1 MSSHT
6 RSKLRQ
12 DLRSLGVEPA
22 DVLFIHSSFKSL
34 GPVDGGA
41 GTVIDALEDA
51 VGDQGLILMPSF
63 NLLDG
68 RVLRA
73 ESWNVETTPSTVGWI
88 TEYFRL
94 MPETVRSDHYS
105 HSVAALGKRAHEFTS
120 GHLSREGYD
129 SVWDLE
135 PWGKMFGTHS
145 PNVQGLPSR
154 RQGSDARSR
163 IRLVHLRPSGRD
175 HLPKRTAGSEMD
187 IWTLRLDRPLLG
199 EYWDRIGS
207 SSEAAWATPSA
218 GSFKSGSTLIRCWR
232 RQNATRPAT
241 GPRSRNR

>member
-12 DLRSLGVEPA
+12 DLRSLGVETGNI
-22 DVLFIHSSFKSL
+22 LFIHSSFKSL

-41 GTVIDALEDA
+41 GTVIDALKDA

-94 MPETVRSDHYS
+94 MPETLRSDHYS
-105 HSVAALGKRAHEFTS
+105 HSVAALGKGAKEFTS

-145 PNVQGLPSR
+145 PMYKAYQA
-154 RQGSDARSR
+154 DAKVLMLGVEYDSSTY
-163 IRLVHLRPSGRD
+163 VHLVETIYRNERPDPS
-175 HLPKRTAGSEMD
+175 MD
-187 IWTLRLDRPLLG
+187 IWTLAP
-199 EYWDRIGS
+199 
-207 SSEAAWATPSA
+207 
-218 GSFKSGSTLIRCWR
+218 GSTLAR
-232 RQNATRPAT
+232 RVLGPHRDAHPRLRGRRRVPALSSP
-241 GPRSRNR
+241 GVR

>member
-12 DLRSLGVEPA
+12 DLRSLGVETGNI
-22 DVLFIHSSFKSL
+22 LFIHSSFKSL

-41 GTVIDALEDA
+41 GTVIDALKDA
-51 VGDQGLILMPSF
+51 VGYQGLILMPSF

-105 HSVAALGKRAHEFTS
+105 HSVAALGKGAKEFTS
-120 GHLSREGYD
+120 GHLSCEGYD

-145 PNVQGLPSR
+145 PMYKAYQAAAKVLMLGVEYDS
-154 RQGSDARSR
+154 STY
-163 IRLVHLRPSGRD
+163 VHLVETIYRHERPDPRWTSG
-175 HLPKRTAGSEMD
+175 P
-187 IWTLRLDRPLLG
+187 WRLDRPLLG
-199 EYWDRIGS
+199 EYWDRIG
-207 SSEAAWATPSA
+207 
-218 GSFKSGSTLIRCWR
+218 TLIRGCVGDAECR
-232 RQNATRPAT
+232 LFQVREYVDTLLAEAKRDP
-241 GPRSRNR
+241 SRYWTTKPE

>member
-12 DLRSLGVEPA
+12 DLRSLGVETGNI
-22 DVLFIHSSFKSL
+22 LFIHSSFKSL

-41 GTVIDALEDA
+41 GTVIDALKDA

-94 MPETVRSDHYS
+94 MPETLRSDHYS
-105 HSVAALGKRAHEFTS
+105 HSVAALGKGAKEFTS

-135 PWGKMFGTHS
+135 PWGKMFGAHS
-145 PNVQGLPSR
+145 PMYKAYQA
-154 RQGSDARSR
+154 DAKLLMLGVAYDSSTY
-163 IRLVHLRPSGRD
+163 VHLVETVYRHERPDPAWMSG
-175 HLPKRTAGSEMD
+175 P
-187 IWTLRLDRPLLG
+187 LRLARPLLG
-199 EYWDRIGS
+199 EYWDRIG
-207 SSEAAWATPSA
+207 
-218 GSFKSGSTLIRCWR
+218 TLIRGCVGDAECR
-232 RQNATRPAT
+232 LFQVREYVDTLLAEAKRDP
-241 GPRSRNR
+241 SRYWTTKPE

>member
-12 DLRSLGVEPA
+12 DLRSLGVETGNI
-22 DVLFIHSSFKSL
+22 LFIHSSFKSL

-41 GTVIDALEDA
+41 GTVIDALKDA

-94 MPETVRSDHYS
+94 MPETLRSDHYS
-105 HSVAALGKRAHEFTS
+105 HSVAALGKGRKS
-120 GHLSREGYD
+120 
-129 SVWDLE
+129 
-135 PWGKMFGTHS
+135 S
-145 PNVQGLPSR
+145 P
-154 RQGSDARSR
+154 
-163 IRLVHLRPSGRD
+163 
-175 HLPKRTAGSEMD
+175 
-187 IWTLRLDRPLLG
+187 
-199 EYWDRIGS
+199 
-207 SSEAAWATPSA
+207 
-218 GSFKSGSTLIRCWR
+218 
-232 RQNATRPAT
+232 PAI
-241 GPRSRNR
+241 